1 MYSFILCVLGTLNRT
16 QLPPLKRPSLND
28 SFRQSSPQRRPPSG
42 DFKSLRNGSPGPRSM
57 NMSGYDLSPDG
68 KPSQRGSGYVLKYPP
83 ERELVTADLN
93 EGMETLLAT
102 LKKRRE
108 EEQNRLQVQR
118 ENGCNVS

>member
-1 MYSFILCVLGTLNRT
+1 MT

-28 SFRQSSPQRRPPSG
+28 SLRHSSPQKRPPSG
-42 DFKSLRNGSPGPRSM
+42 DFKSLRNRSPAPRSG

-68 KPSQRGSGYVLKYPP
+68 KPGQKGSGHPLKYPP
-83 ERELVTADLN
+83 ERELVTEDLN
-93 EGMETLLAT
+93 QGMETLLAT

-108 EEQNRLQVQR
+108 EEQNKLKVQR